1 MMHLMTSTDLMRAL
15 RISRS
20 TLYRLKKRGLPTVG
34 GGKLARYDSEQ
45 ALEWFHWY
53 SHQTNTPT
61 NILAAGDYR
70 CGTCGFEGTLPVAI
84 ALTQRGPCPQC
95 GSRDIPVRVNDHS
108 SADTIRKFC

>member
-1 MMHLMTSTDLMRAL
+1 MMELMTSQELMRAL
-15 RISRS
+15 KVSRS
-20 TLYRLKKRGLPTVG
+20 TLYRLKKLGLPTVG

-45 ALEWFHWY
+45 ALEWFHRH

-70 CGTCGFEGTLPVAI
+70 CTCGFEGTLHIPI

-95 GSRDIPVRVNDHS
+95 GSRDIPVRMNDHS
-108 SADTIRKFC
+108 SADTNIKFC